1 MLIHNFCYLLLV
13 VIKSTGALQQL
24 IKAPYQMPHILLST
38 SLQANSGK
46 GQPKEISYG
55 KSNSAGRMPER
66 NRRSSASSSPKNNIK
81 QLKTAR
87 VLRDELSDI
96 ICSGDIKAN
105 VYPDENLMRSVT
117 VLNVELS
124 ADLSLAK
131 VSISASGNSVERR
144 QMYVWLNENIGQVR
158 HSLTK
163 RLRSLRRVP
172 IVSFELAD
180 TQSSFYLS
188 EVMDNLS
195 SSSAM
200 QGADGFDDDDVEFE
214 EEEE

>member
-1 MLIHNFCYLLLV
+1 MLTFCCYMLV
-13 VIKSTGALQQL
+13 PVMIFILSTTALQL
-24 IKAPYQMPHILLST
+24 KKSHYRTPFTISST
-38 SLQANSGK
+38 RLQANSGK
-46 GQPKEISYG
+46 KESSYG
-55 KSNSAGRMPER
+55 NSNGVRRTPER
-66 NRRSSASSSPKNNIK
+66 KRSASSSPKNNIR

-163 RLRSLRRVP
+163 RLRTLRRVP

-195 SSSAM
+195 SSSSQAE
-200 QGADGFDDDDVEFE
+200 GADGFSDDDVEFE
-214 EEEE
+214 EE

>member
-1 MLIHNFCYLLLV
+1 MLVYTFCYLLVPVIV
-13 VIKSTGALQQL
+13 VILSTTALQL
-24 IKAPYQMPHILLST
+24 KKSHHRVPYIISST
-38 SLQANSGK
+38 RLKANSGK
-46 GQPKEISYG
+46 KEISYG
-55 KSNSAGRMPER
+55 SSNGARRAPER
-66 NRRSSASSSPKNNIK
+66 KRSASSASPKNNIR
-81 QLKTAR
+81 QLKAAR

-124 ADLSLAK
+124 ADLSLAT

-163 RLRSLRRVP
+163 RLRTLRRVP

-195 SSSAM
+195 SSSSQAE
-200 QGADGFDDDDVEFE
+200 DGFGDDDVDFE
-214 EEEE
+214 EE